1 MAVAA
6 GALLV
11 LAAAAAVLCSS
22 ATGDDVFGAAQST
35 GIGHGRPVVPAVY
48 VFGDSL
54 VDAGNNDF
62 LPPPAPRAVPPNGV
76 DLPRTV
82 LRRTGRFTNG
92 YNLADITAQHLGF
105 KMSPPA
111 YLSLTPL
118 LSFDLLR
125 GRGGANYASGGS
137 GILDITGNGSVIPLS
152 KQVQMFAETKATIIR
167 TGLVDRET
175 LDDLLTRSLFL
186 ISTGGNDFDA
196 FDNGVPQSQAPEFI
210 AGMVAVY
217 LKHIKELYELGARR
231 LALLDMLPVGCL
243 PSQRAIT
250 ANGECDTNGNSM
262 SQMFNALLRTE
273 IAKAVV
279 TSMPSLKYSIAS
291 LYNTYTDMIANPA
304 LAGFHEVKRGCCG
317 SGKFNGEVPCTV
329 ISNLCAN
336 RDEYLFWDMVHGT
349 QAAYRWAVLAF
360 FYGPTRD
367 AEPINLAQLMQE
379 PLSMVEAPY
388 SST

>member
-1 MAVAA
+1 MW
-6 GALLV
+6 LSFIF
-11 LAAAAAVLCSS
+11 CC
-22 ATGDDVFGAAQST
+22 
-35 GIGHGRPVVPAVY
+35 Y
-48 VFGDSL
+48 
-54 VDAGNNDF
+54 
-62 LPPPAPRAVPPNGV
+62 
-76 DLPRTV
+76 
-82 LRRTGRFTNG
+82 
-92 YNLADITAQHLGF
+92 AQHLGF